1 MIEYNFIPVCL
12 ILLFFG
18 GDLIVLLITGY
29 GLPGVMTS
37 WLIACVIC
45 SLVSI
50 ALLWRANTVGW
61 VPGRDL
67 FGVSMR
73 LGLRAM
79 LTSLLIMLMFR
90 VGVYLVKYFLGAGA
104 TGIYSIAI
112 LFADL
117 LQKIPNIAGT
127 VLFSKVASGVSEIE
141 DQLTARVSR
150 SIFFA
155 TLLGALSLAA
165 VGRFL
170 IPLLFGED
178 FSGAYVPLLCML
190 PGVVAAA
197 SGSVVNTN
205 LWGRG
210 YPRITVIAPGTA
222 LLVNIV
228 LNLLLIPRMGL
239 IGVGLS
245 TSIVYTLWTAL
256 IFRHFVHGSS
266 CTIGDLLWIRIA
278 DLRRT
283 DPAFV
288 HKALDPDNP

>member
-1 MIEYNFIPVCL
+1 
-12 ILLFFG
+12 
-18 GDLIVLLITGY
+18 
-29 GLPGVMTS
+29 
-37 WLIACVIC
+37 
-45 SLVSI
+45 
-50 ALLWRANTVGW
+50 
-61 VPGRDL
+61 
-67 FGVSMR
+67 
-73 LGLRAM
+73 
-79 LTSLLIMLMFR
+79 
-90 VGVYLVKYFLGAGA
+90 
-104 TGIYSIAI
+104 
-112 LFADL
+112 
-117 LQKIPNIAGT
+117 
-127 VLFSKVASGVSEIE
+127 
-141 DQLTARVSR
+141 
-150 SIFFA
+150 
-155 TLLGALSLAA
+155 
-165 VGRFL
+165 
-170 IPLLFGED
+170 
-178 FSGAYVPLLCML
+178 ML